1 MEFAR
6 MAEHRELFENV
17 RDHHVR
23 MRGVD
28 AILVSSKEILDA
40 TDTVS
45 SAINHRTHGDLRLI
59 HVMLEYF
66 GLDRVGERIFRTL
79 HLRLVESHGTSDFR
93 ILVRGHHVRIESE
106 HIMVTDAVGDA
117 VSVQATTEHHG
128 GGGVLLLVF
137 AQNGC
142 ACESEEQRVGEGT
155 ADDLQHVAEGGAMA
169 FVHDEDDAS
178 CSKLI
183 QPCLGDAPLP
193 CFHVAHLLDR
203 GDDQSVVDIGAVEFI
218 PQYAGVLR
226 ALHFRLAIG
235 EATVFLQRLGAQF
248 DSVHE
253 KHDLVGV
260 MRVSN
265 ELSRFEAG
273 HGFSGTGSVP
283 YIAAGSSWHGGS
295 LFPIAFSHHVGDGVR
310 CEVLVAAQ
318 HFEASIRRVGD
329 GVEADELVRHGNGQ
343 QSRSAGGAADEQLP
357 FVFAWVLPATDRLVV
372 VIRPMEVIARVE
384 FVRAGIGEVDGVVG
398 GHGHEDLHETE
409 QAGEHGQNYSGR
421 RNRKQHLFCCVPCL
435 SLTVAT

>member
-1 MEFAR
+1 MLKHLSF
-6 MAEHRELFENV
+6 N
-17 RDHHVR
+17 
-23 MRGVD
+23 GV
-28 AILVSSKEILDA
+28 SKC
-40 TDTVS
+40 
-45 SAINHRTHGDLRLI
+45 
-59 HVMLEYF
+59 
-66 GLDRVGERIFRTL
+66 IFRTL
-79 HLRLVESHGTSDFR
+79 SFRLVESYHTSN
-93 ILVRGHHVRIESE
+93 IGVLVRGHHVRIESE
-106 HIMVTDAVGDA
+106 HIMVTNAVGDA
-117 VSVQATTEHHG
+117 VPVQATAEYHG

-203 GDDQSVVDIGAVEFI
+203 GDNQSVVDIGAVEFI

-253 KHDLVGV
+253 EHDLVGV

-273 HGFSGTGSVP
+273 HGL
-283 YIAAGSSWHGGS
+283 A
-295 LFPIAFSHHVGDGVR
+295 
-310 CEVLVAAQ
+310 
-318 HFEASIRRVGD
+318 
-329 GVEADELVRHGNGQ
+329 
-343 QSRSAGGAADEQLP
+343 
-357 FVFAWVLPATDRLVV
+357 
-372 VIRPMEVIARVE
+372 
-384 FVRAGIGEVDGVVG
+384 
-398 GHGHEDLHETE
+398 
-409 QAGEHGQNYSGR
+409 
-421 RNRKQHLFCCVPCL
+421 
-435 SLTVAT
+435 